1 MAEKIVKTSSPDV
14 TSSIFGPFDVNANM
28 IQAAFGVKIVNRPLD
43 NSVGDCIIISGK
55 DEDVRGAYEVL
66 IYLTKMAE
74 MKSTITEQTIDY
86 VISVVKDNKTEK
98 LNELDDNCFCV
109 TAKGRPIKAKT
120 LGQQKYVS
128 AIEKNTITLGIGPAG
143 TGKTFLA
150 VAMAVKALRNKDV
163 VRIILTRPA
172 VEAGERLGYLPGDLQ
187 SKIDPYLRP
196 LYDSLYEMLGPE
208 NCARLIE
215 KLVIE
220 IAPLAYMRGRTL
232 DDSFIIL
239 DEAQNTTPEQMK
251 MFLTRIGYNSKV
263 VVTGDLSQTDLPSG
277 KKSGLGEAVKI
288 LKGIDDIHIHEFTEK
303 DVVRHKLVQKIIV
316 AYDNY
321 EKKKLN
327 NGRTKKQ

>member
-28 IQAAFGVKIVNRPLD
+28 IQGAFGVKIVNRPLD

-120 LGQQKYVS
+120 LGQQRYVS

-321 EKKKLN
+321 EKKKPN